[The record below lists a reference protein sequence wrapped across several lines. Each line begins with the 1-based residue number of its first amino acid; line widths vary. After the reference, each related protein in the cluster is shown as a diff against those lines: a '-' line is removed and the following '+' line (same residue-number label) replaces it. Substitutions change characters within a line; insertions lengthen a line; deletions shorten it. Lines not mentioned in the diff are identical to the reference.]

1 MSNHPKSM
9 AEHALVFPSALL
21 DELGRFHGL
30 CFDVER
36 YLSAILG
43 SGVGR
48 FMRRSDAEDDP
59 RYKQLIPYALLRHRD
74 RFFCYRRG
82 KLMDEPRLHQCY
94 SIGIGGHISVDD
106 PNLFGTTYDE
116 GLRREVHEEVAIGCQ
131 YSQRPVAVINDD
143 STLVGKV
150 HFGVAHL
157 FDLDQPAVRPKERSM
172 NEARFRTLD
181 ELRALEGRYESWSQ
195 FCIDEMDAILGG

>member
-1 MSNHPKSM
+1 MSNPL
-9 AEHALVFPSALL
+9 AEYTLVFPSSLL
-21 DELGRFHGL
+21 DELGPFHGL
-30 CFDVER
+30 RLDVGR
-36 YLSAILG
+36 YLPTILDP
-43 SGVGR
+43 VNCT
-48 FMRRSDAEDDP
+48 FMRRGDAEVDP
-59 RYKQLIPYALLRHRD
+59 AFKQIIPYALLHHEG

-94 SIGIGGHISVDD
+94 SIGVGGHISVDD

-116 GLRREVHEEVAIGCQ
+116 GLRREVDEEVEIGCA
-131 YSQRPVAVINDD
+131 YTQRPVAVLNDD

-157 FDLDQPAVRPKERSM
+157 FDLDAPAVRPRERSI

-181 ELRALEGRYESWSQ
+181 ELRALEGQYESWSQ
-195 FCIDEMDAILGG
+195 FCIDEMSALLGG